1 MTAWTDFLANQGAT
15 LDNGIVSF
23 PDETAAG
30 TLMVPLTHLGMLQSV
45 GPDSAPYLHNLFSN
59 DVNKLGE
66 AELQLNSFNSPKGRM
81 LASIM
86 MWREGEGHDL
96 IISADILPALHKK
109 LSMYILRSKVKLGDL
124 SAERTLIGVTG
135 PGAAATLQ
143 QTGLPLPESVRGV
156 AAANGVQVLALDAGN
171 YIVVVGTEQAANVF
185 GSLGAAGAARAG
197 TAAWQLAMIR
207 AGLPLVTLATQ
218 EEFVAQML
226 NYELIGGVSFKKG
239 CYPGQEIVARTQ
251 HLGKVKKRMYRIALP
266 ADCSAA
272 AGSDLYSPAFG
283 DQSAGKVVNLA
294 RLGDGSLEALAVLQT
309 SCAEGGEVHVGA
321 PDGPLATLLELPYAL
336 P

>member
-15 LDNGIVSF
+15 LDNGIISF
-23 PDETAAG
+23 PNEATAETLA
-30 TLMVPLTHLGMLQSV
+30 VPLTHLGMLQSV

-81 LASIM
+81 LASILL
-86 MWREGEGHDL
+86 WREGEGHDL

-124 SAERTLIGVTG
+124 SAERALIGVTG
-135 PGAAATLQ
+135 PRAAAALQ
-143 QTGLPLPESVRGV
+143 QAGLPVPEGLRSV
-156 AAANGVQVLALDAGN
+156 AAAKGIQVLSLDANN
-171 YIVVVGTEQAANVF
+171 YVVVVGAEQAASVF
-185 GSLGAAGAARAG
+185 GSLDTAGAAPAG
-197 TAAWQLAMIR
+197 THAWQLAMIR

-266 ADCSAA
+266 AGCSAA
-272 AGSDLYSPAFG
+272 AGTDLYSPAFG
-283 DQSAGKVVNLA
+283 DQSAGKLVNIA
-294 RLGDGSLEALAVLQT
+294 RLSDGSFEALAVLQT
-309 SCAEGGEVHVGA
+309 SCADAGEIHVGA
-321 PDGPLATLLELPYAL
+321 PDGPLADLLGLPYAL
-336 P
+336 A